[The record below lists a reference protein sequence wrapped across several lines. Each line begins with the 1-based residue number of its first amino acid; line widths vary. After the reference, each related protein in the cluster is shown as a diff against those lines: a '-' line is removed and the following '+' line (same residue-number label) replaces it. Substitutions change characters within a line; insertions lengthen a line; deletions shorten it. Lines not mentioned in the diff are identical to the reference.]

1 MRTAQL
7 YPNLNKGSPIAS
19 NKNAPSLVYFY
30 GLNLINWVNCESNMK
45 EIKKALL
52 DMTDIIARISL
63 FDTLSSGE
71 KKILAQNNTLIVTFN
86 ANENLL
92 TVGAS
97 DTSFFVILSGKVN
110 IIKND
115 IIINVVD
122 PGSFVGEVGF
132 ICGEPRTA
140 TVTAITPVIA
150 MHVNQQN
157 FASLPMTVREKIKDG
172 IISGLVNRVNCQ
184 NERLLQF
191 MTQNNSSVKNIKIL

>member
-1 MRTAQL
+1 
-7 YPNLNKGSPIAS
+7 
-19 NKNAPSLVYFY
+19 
-30 GLNLINWVNCESNMK
+30 MK

-63 FDTLSSGE
+63 FDTLNSGE

-86 ANENLL
+86 ANEDLL

-110 IIKND
+110 IIKDN
-115 IIINVVD
+115 IILNIVD

-132 ICGEPRTA
+132 ICDEPRTA

-157 FASLPMTVREKIKDG
+157 FASLPITVREKIKDG

-191 MTQNNSSVKNIKIL
+191 MVQNNSSTNNIKIL